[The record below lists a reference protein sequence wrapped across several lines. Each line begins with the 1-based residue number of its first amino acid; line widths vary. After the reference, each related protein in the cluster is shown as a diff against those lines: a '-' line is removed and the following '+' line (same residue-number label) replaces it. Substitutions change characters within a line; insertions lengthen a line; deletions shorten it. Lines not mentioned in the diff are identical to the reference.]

1 MSSNNIFQSDLY
13 KIYNVIQSSM
23 LVYPK
28 EIIIATLRDF
38 FSKDSYYHYS
48 KDQWGFANT
57 TDHTDLPPGADL
69 PSGPG
74 ARPDL
79 NPNSVLST
87 RVFIGENYRYDGIY
101 YPAILIKGGNSKYV
115 PISINREKGGVKYD
129 NIVVEDGY
137 GNQSVI
143 TKPSALITAGIWEGS
158 ITIDVLTRSLRA
170 RDDLVELIAICFTD
184 INFETLED
192 IGVVVKPINIGAPS
206 ETDDRNDKL
215 FRQSITLDIRTE
227 WRREIP
233 ISSLIDTIFFT
244 VTFADL
250 SNPEAPVPPNLAINQ
265 EVSWTDMLIKM

>member
-1 MSSNNIFQSDLY
+1 
-13 KIYNVIQSSM
+13 M

-28 EIIIATLRDF
+28 EVIIATLREF

-79 NPNSVLST
+79 SLTDPLST
-87 RVFIGENYRYDGIY
+87 RLFIGENYRYNGIY
-101 YPAILIKGGNSKYV
+101 YPAILVKSGNNKYV
-115 PISINREKGGVKYD
+115 PISLNREKGSVRYE
-129 NIVVEDGY
+129 NITYENPY
-137 GNQSVI
+137 GHQTVI
-143 TKPSALITAGIWEGS
+143 SKPSVFITAGAWEGS
-158 ITIDVLTRSLRA
+158 LNIDVLTRSLRS
-170 RDDLVELIAICFTD
+170 RDDLVELISICFTE
-184 INFETLED
+184 INYETLQD
-192 IGVVVKPINIGAPS
+192 MGIIVKPISIGGPS

-233 ISSLIDTIFFT
+233 ISTIIDAITFS
-244 VTFADL
+244 VTFGDV
-250 SNPEAPVPPNLAINQ
+250 SNPDYPVSPNLTINTEYTIQ
-265 EVSWTDMLIKM
+265 DMLINM